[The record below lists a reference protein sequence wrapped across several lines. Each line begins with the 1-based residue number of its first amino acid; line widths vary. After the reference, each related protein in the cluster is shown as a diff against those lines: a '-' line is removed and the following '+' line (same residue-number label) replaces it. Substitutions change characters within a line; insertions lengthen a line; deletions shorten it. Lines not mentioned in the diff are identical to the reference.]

1 MAGLSSVLVFI
12 APLLSAYFRLDLLLT
27 WLNENILTYF
37 DIALDIL
44 VLLLVV
50 SFHVVSLSEWDHAK
64 KKSSATQL
72 WRGAWLLGAVLYTVM
87 ELGGKL
93 CQTMGQIA
101 GDTCCTENSCR
112 SHLEMNSGREI
123 LLKRM
128 APFNFILIKRVY
140 SSLKQVFCPTVMTTI
155 SINP

>member
-1 MAGLSSVLVFI
+1 MPSRSPLAQVSHFCGQYIQMYMYTYIIYWVDGLSSVLVFI

-64 KKSSATQL
+64 KNSSATQL
-72 WRGAWLLGAVLYTVM
+72 WRGAWLLGAVLYTVH
-87 ELGGKL
+87 G
-93 CQTMGQIA
+93 A
-101 GDTCCTENSCR
+101 
-112 SHLEMNSGREI
+112 GREAVSNHGANC
-123 LLKRM
+123 R
-128 APFNFILIKRVY
+128 
-140 SSLKQVFCPTVMTTI
+140 
-155 SINP
+155 